1 MVRCLRSTRRTH
13 MQAAAQFALATAL
26 DVDSLVQAE
35 LYKIERLFYSCLLV
49 SHQCALLLL
58 LLLLLLAL
66 LLQLLL
72 LRAALH
78 ALRCC
83 AQRAV
88 QRLQAR

>member
-1 MVRCLRSTRRTH
+1 

-58 LLLLLLAL
+58 LLLLLLLAL

-83 AQRAV
+83 AQRAA